1 MLNDINFLRR
11 KTSLLPKLLFPTCLS
26 LFLHSSFAE
35 TPEELYNREDFKTHR
50 EYNLSLDDRFE
61 TTLFASP
68 PYVEYVTAVSADL
81 DGTLYTSVDPNGSL
95 GHIEGIGKIVTA
107 KDTDGD
113 GKADQFKDFVPYVA
127 SPRGGHY
134 VAGTFYLLH
143 PPFLSTF
150 KDTDGD
156 GVSDQKVTLM
166 KGFGGGIEHPR
177 GADHTTNGV
186 RMGIDGWLYVS
197 VGDFG
202 MTDVKDK
209 SGKTVRLHGGGVARV
224 RPDGTELEVY
234 VYNTRNQFD
243 VAISPTLE
251 LFTRDNTNDGKGW
264 NLRVH
269 HQVPESDFGYPRLY
283 QNFPDEHIAS
293 LADYGGGSGMGCLYL
308 DEPGFPK
315 ELNDR
320 LYTCDWTSG
329 KLFGFNMTPNDATYK
344 IQQTV
349 LTDLER
355 ATDVDVDGRSN
366 LYLADW
372 RGGRFKFEDGKPVS
386 RIHMA
391 KLKGYNAPSA
401 PDLKNADESNLI
413 QHLLSN
419 SSTIRLQA
427 QQYLVLKGLSE
438 TGVQKLSTATKD
450 SKTPLYQR
458 IAALFTLKQI
468 RGSASHDLCKDL
480 LNDSSMRRFALKA
493 LTDRKTQLDHV
504 DPDLIAA
511 YLNDPDPKVRL
522 QAAISL
528 RRLNKYSEAATSQ
541 LIKMATTSWKE
552 DSVGKLGSM
561 ALPHIGSRALAGLGQ
576 NHEAAWKQYLKT
588 FKSADYKTQK
598 ALSYALKTIHEPKL
612 IQSLIDQL
620 GLEKW
625 NDDSRLLIL
634 DILARLSHKEKEWNL
649 TDWWGTRPK
658 DDGPYYEAVEWELT
672 QPIIQAIEKNF
683 TKFSAQAQLKVL
695 EKVSLNQINPSSLK
709 LEGVDTLFAALEAEV
724 PSAQHIQ
731 ALKGTAMDTQRDW
744 TVRTKAARKL
754 FTFQDWQ
761 DPQAVQIKRNKKKK
775 ENTRIVDEKKLKF
788 SLEMR
793 NTSSKS
799 LLEVLSQW
807 QTTLHQNK
815 VPTDAIPVLSGLI
828 HDYWTAP
835 ISRPED
841 LPRLADIANT
851 VNDEAAT
858 LAWKKLLF
866 AFYRTIGTR
875 HLQVEKLIDGKVS
888 LHNAGY
894 YKAIADMYLLDQKF
908 ADRAKSV
915 LNWDYKGVREGAA
928 AVLAMHEQKATL
940 DNDPNK
946 GQAITSVGMEKAAS
960 YALQNKGDIVLGQ
973 KLFNRQGCIA
983 CHAVSNAGL
992 QKGPFMGTA
1001 GSQFERKFLIES
1013 VLNPMAAI
1021 AQGFPTYMLTPK
1033 PGRGE
1038 VKMGFLVSEDNTNYY
1053 LMNSAGFYF
1062 TAIKEHMAKKEIIPT
1077 SQMPPG
1083 LAFNLNLH
1091 EFNSLIEYLV
1101 SMK

>member
-1 MLNDINFLRR
+1 LPNRLCSQ
-11 KTSLLPKLLFPTCLS
+11 KTIKSLLSKFLLPLS
-26 LFLHSSFAE
+26 FYLGLSTAFGE
-35 TPEELYNREDFKTHR
+35 TPEELYNRDDYKAHR
-50 EYNLSLDDRFE
+50 QYNLTMDDRFE

-113 GKADQFKDFVPYVA
+113 GKADVFKDFVPYVA

-156 GVSDQKVTLM
+156 GVSNQKKTLM

-202 MTDVKDK
+202 MTDVKDTD
-209 SGKTVRLHGGGVARV
+209 GKIVRLFGGGVARV

-283 QNFPDEHIAS
+283 QNFPDEHLAS

-315 ELNDR
+315 EINDR

-329 KLFGFNMTPNDATYK
+329 KLFGFNMIQKDATYK
-344 IQQTV
+344 IEQTV
-349 LTDLER
+349 LTNLER

-372 RGGRFKFEDGKPVS
+372 KGGRFKFENGKPVS

-391 KLKGYNAPSA
+391 RLKGYKAPPA
-401 PDLKNADESNLI
+401 PVLDSADEATLI
-413 QHLLSN
+413 QHLLSD
-419 SSTIRLQA
+419 SASIRLQA
-427 QQYLVLKGLSE
+427 QQYLIQKGLSS
-438 TGVQKLSTATKD
+438 TGAQKLETEAKNP
-450 SKTPLYQR
+450 KLHLYKR
-458 IAALFTLKQI
+458 IAVLFALKQI
-468 RGSASHDLCKDL
+468 QGEASHDLCKAL
-480 LNDSSMRRFALKA
+480 LNDSNMKRFALKA
-493 LTDRKTQLDHV
+493 LTDRKTQLSNV
-504 DPDLIAA
+504 SPDLIAR
-511 YLNDPDPKVRL
+511 YLSDADPKVRL

-528 RRLNKYSEAATSQ
+528 RRLNKYSPSATDK
-541 LIKMATTSWKE
+541 LIKMATASWKE
-552 DSVGKLGSM
+552 DSVGKLGAM
-561 ALPHIGSRALAGLGQ
+561 ALPHLASRALSGLGQ
-576 NHEAAWKQYLKT
+576 NHEAAWQQYLKA
-588 FKSADYKTQK
+588 FKSGDLKTQK

-612 IQSLIDQL
+612 IQALIDQL

-625 NDDSRLLIL
+625 TDESRLLIL
-634 DILARLSHKEKEWNL
+634 DILARLSHKEKEWDL
-649 TDWWGTRPK
+649 THWWGTRPH
-658 DDGPYYEAVEWELT
+658 DDGPYYETVEWEYT
-672 QPIIQAIEKNF
+672 QPIIQAIEKSFNR
-683 TKFSAQAQLKVL
+683 FSGEAQLKVL

-709 LEGVDTLFAALEAEV
+709 LEGVDTLFAALESEV
-724 PSAQHIQ
+724 PSQQHIQ
-731 ALKGTAMDTQRDW
+731 VLKGTATNSQREW

-754 FTFQDWQ
+754 FDFQEWQ
-761 DPQAVQIKRNKKKK
+761 DPKAIQFKRNKKKK
-775 ENTRIVDEKKLKF
+775 ETKRIVDEKKLKF
-788 SLEMR
+788 SKDMR
-793 NTSSKS
+793 NVASKS

-807 QTTLHQNK
+807 QAALQQNK
-815 VPTDAIPVLSGLI
+815 VPVDAIPVLSGILL
-828 HDYWTAP
+828 DYWTAP

-841 LPRLADIANT
+841 LPNLVKTANT
-851 VNDEAAT
+851 VDDEAAT
-858 LAWKKLLF
+858 LAWKKLFF
-866 AFYRTIGTR
+866 AFYRNIGKR
-875 HLQVEKLIDGKVS
+875 QLQVEKLIDSKDA

-894 YKAIADMYLLDQKF
+894 YKAVAEMYLLDKKF
-908 ADRAKSV
+908 AERAKSV
-915 LNWDYKGVREGAA
+915 LNWDYKGVRDGAA
-928 AVLAMHEQKATL
+928 AVLAMHEKKATL
-940 DNDPNK
+940 DKDAAK
-946 GQAITSVGMEKAAS
+946 GISVATAMDKAAD
-960 YALQNKGDIVLGQ
+960 YAQQNKGDIELGK

-983 CHAVSNAGL
+983 CHAISNAGL
-992 QKGPFMGTA
+992 QKGPFMGSA

-1038 VKMGFLVSEDNTNYY
+1038 NMMGFLVSEDNTNYY

-1083 LAFNLNLH
+1083 LVFNLNMH
-1091 EFNSLIEYLV
+1091 EFTSLIEYLV